1 MNRHP
6 YLTGLAVI
14 ALVAGRALPAAGR
27 LPVLWP
33 TISGYAAHPAAPG
46 TRPPGAPIASAA
58 AGSQVLILGT
68 NLDITGT
75 VSFNGIPAPP
85 ALSRSPTE
93 ILVTVPAAPSY
104 PFRGPVTVTVDGRT
118 GTGPE
123 FTIIQPPPPPGPLR
137 DYTIQPIV
145 KLGDV
150 VGDGEMQIG
159 GPFQVGTLNDNG
171 QLAFIAGNA
180 AGDGVLI
187 QYANGQFTPILFAD
201 PSEGPV
207 CMNQLGTFVVPV
219 RGVLVAGN
227 AQQVTTV
234 AAAGMP
240 AGAAGTF
247 LDFGAATI
255 NNRNEIAFGARFAD
269 AGGHE
274 QYGIF
279 FRGQDRQ
286 ILPVAVQGQA
296 LPGLTTTYLVS
307 PPSLDDAGAVAF
319 LGLSCSP
326 DPGCNSGSSI
336 YAWENGAVT
345 LLGLDQQ
352 PDGRQ
357 VWENNKSRTVLL
369 AAGNGEYLHQFADG
383 K

>member
-1 MNRHP
+1 MRDEAGPGLSSSLIPHPFPPEHLTPSFTLFSGEATGAAASVRLQFGAGEAAMNRHP

-58 AGSQVLILGT
+58 AGSQLLILGA
-68 NLDITGT
+68 NLGT
-75 VSFNGIPAPP
+75 SGTLAFNGIPALP
-85 ALSRSPTE
+85 ALSWSPNE

-150 VGDGEMQIG
+150 VGDSEMQIG

-180 AGDGVLI
+180 AG
-187 QYANGQFTPILFAD
+187 A
-201 PSEGPV
+201 
-207 CMNQLGTFVVPV
+207 
-219 RGVLVAGN
+219 
-227 AQQVTTV
+227 
-234 AAAGMP
+234 
-240 AGAAGTF
+240 
-247 LDFGAATI
+247 
-255 NNRNEIAFGARFAD
+255 
-269 AGGHE
+269 
-274 QYGIF
+274 
-279 FRGQDRQ
+279 
-286 ILPVAVQGQA
+286 
-296 LPGLTTTYLVS
+296 
-307 PPSLDDAGAVAF
+307 
-319 LGLSCSP
+319 
-326 DPGCNSGSSI
+326 
-336 YAWENGAVT
+336 
-345 LLGLDQQ
+345 
-352 PDGRQ
+352 
-357 VWENNKSRTVLL
+357 
-369 AAGNGEYLHQFADG
+369 
-383 K
+383 